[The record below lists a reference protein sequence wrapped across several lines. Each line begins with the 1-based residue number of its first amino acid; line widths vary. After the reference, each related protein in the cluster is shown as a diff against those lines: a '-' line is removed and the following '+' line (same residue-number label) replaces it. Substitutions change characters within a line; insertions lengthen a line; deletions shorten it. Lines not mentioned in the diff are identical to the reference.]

1 MRHLD
6 PQVATDRK
14 QRVLQWVV
22 HNFIRDKRPIASST
36 IAADAKLG
44 LSSATIRSIL
54 AELESD
60 GYLTQ
65 PHTSAGRVPTD
76 RGYRTYVDFL
86 EDVQR
91 LASNEKARLEAQY
104 QNRLV
109 ELDGLLARTSR
120 LLSVASHKTGL
131 VLSPKSERQ
140 ALKRLE
146 LIPLGPKQL
155 LAIVVTATGSIRH
168 WPVAL
173 AAPVPPHRLA
183 ALNRLINEHAAGRTI
198 GEVREHLTAG
208 LERAERDLREL
219 SELARGLLG
228 TVDES
233 DVPEPLF
240 LDGAAALVQGLDE
253 PSELPELQSALRK
266 MEERGA
272 LARILEEDLRK
283 AVEAPEEG
291 RRPVRVRIG
300 AENGLKELASL
311 SLVTS
316 TYRIKGRAV
325 GVLGILGPKRMEYER
340 MMSLVQYMGG
350 LLSRSLSEWEPDA
363 ETDGR

>member
-6 PQVATDRK
+6 PKVASDRK

-36 IAADAKLG
+36 IASEASLG

-54 AELESD
+54 SELED
-60 GYLTQ
+60 EGYLTQ

-76 RGYRTYVDFL
+76 RGYRSYVDFL

-104 QNRLV
+104 QNRLQ

-120 LLSVASHKTGL
+120 LLSSASHKTGL

-146 LIPLGPKQL
+146 LIPLGPKRL
-155 LAIVVTATGSIRH
+155 LAIVVTQAGQIRH
-168 WPVAL
+168 WPVRLSAD
-173 AAPVPPHRLA
+173 VPPHRLA
-183 ALNRLINEHAAGRTI
+183 ALNRLVNEHAVGRTI
-198 GEVREHLTAG
+198 GEVREHLATG

-219 SELARGLLG
+219 QQLARGLLG
-228 TVDES
+228 EVDQAEA
-233 DVPEPLF
+233 PEPLF
-240 LDGAAALVQGLDE
+240 LEGAAALVEGLDE
-253 PSELPELQSALRK
+253 PSELPELQSALK
-266 MEERGA
+266 MMEERRA
-272 LARILEEDLRK
+272 LARILEEDLRA
-283 AVEAPEEG
+283 AVEAPEPG
-291 RRPVRVRIG
+291 RRAVRVRIG
-300 AENGLKELASL
+300 AENGLKELSSL

-350 LLSRSLSEWEPDA
+350 LLSRSLSEWEPED
-363 ETDGR
+363 DGR

>member
-6 PQVATDRK
+6 PKVATDRK

-36 IAADAKLG
+36 IASDANLG

-54 AELESD
+54 SELED
-60 GYLTQ
+60 EGYLTQ

-104 QNRLV
+104 QNRLQ

-120 LLSVASHKTGL
+120 LLSTASHKTGL
-131 VLSPKSERQ
+131 VLSPQSERQ
-140 ALKRLE
+140 VLKRLE

-155 LAIVVTATGSIRH
+155 LAIVVTQAGQIRH
-168 WPVAL
+168 WPVKL
-173 AAPVPPHRLA
+173 DGPVPPHRLA
-183 ALNRLINEHAAGRTI
+183 ALNRLINEHAVGRTI

-219 SELARGLLG
+219 QELAHGLLG
-228 TVDES
+228 SVEEADA
-233 DVPEPLF
+233 PEPLF
-240 LDGAAALVQGLDE
+240 LDGAAALVQGLDDS
-253 PSELPELQSALRK
+253 SELPELQSTLRM

-272 LARILEEDLRK
+272 LARILEEDLRA
-283 AVEAPEEG
+283 AVGDPDSA
-291 RRPVRVRIG
+291 RKPVRVRIG
-300 AENGLKELASL
+300 SENGLKELSSL

-350 LLSRSLSEWEPDA
+350 LLTRSLSEWEPEKD
-363 ETDGR
+363 ER